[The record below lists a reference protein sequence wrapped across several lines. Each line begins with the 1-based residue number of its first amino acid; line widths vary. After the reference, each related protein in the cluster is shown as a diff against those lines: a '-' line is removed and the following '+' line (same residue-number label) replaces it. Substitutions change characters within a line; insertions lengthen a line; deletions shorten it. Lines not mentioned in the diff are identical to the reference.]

1 MKKFIQRLALFC
13 LPILLLAYPLDL
25 FISNGLRNSTY
36 SDGEIEIWNDLYNGD
51 LQANHF
57 FYGSSRAWVH
67 FSPAIMEKETNI
79 PFYNLGMD
87 AHNFYMQHL
96 RHEELLKH
104 NSKPELIV
112 LGLDM
117 GSLEKRPDLY
127 NKNMLLPFM
136 LWNKTIADAA
146 LTYQGFTEADFII
159 PLYRYFGEF
168 EAVKSGLKY
177 YIKPDDRF
185 RYRGYKGRDE
195 KWNSDFDRAK
205 AEIGSYTIKIDSL
218 SVKLFE
224 EFIVECKTD
233 SIDLVFVYTPEYI
246 EGQAFVKNR
255 DSIMTMYND
264 FSEKY
269 NVPFLDYS
277 NDSICYHKDY
287 FYNTMHMNRRGSEL
301 FTKKLAKDLIQ
312 YELLK

>member
-1 MKKFIQRLALFC
+1 MKKFIKRLALFC
-13 LPILLLAYPLDL
+13 LPILILAYPADL

-51 LQANHF
+51 LQAKHL

-67 FSPAIMEKETNI
+67 FSPAVMEEETGV

-96 RHEELLKH
+96 RHEEMLKH
-104 NSKPELIV
+104 NPKPELIV

-136 LWNKTIADAA
+136 LWNKAIADAA
-146 LTYQGFTEADFII
+146 LTYKGFTKADFMI

-177 YIKPDDRF
+177 CIQPDDRF

-195 KWNSDFDRAK
+195 EWNSDLDKAK
-205 AEIGSYTIKIDSL
+205 AEIGTYTVNLDSL
-218 SVKLFE
+218 SVELFE
-224 EFIVECKTD
+224 EFLVQTKAD
-233 SIDLVFVYTPEYI
+233 SIPVVLVYTPEYI
-246 EGQAFVKNR
+246 EGQGFVSNR
-255 DSIMTMYND
+255 KEIMKMYQD
-264 FSEKY
+264 YSEEY
-269 NVPFLDYS
+269 DVPFLDYS
-277 NDSICYHKDY
+277 QDSISYHKEF
-287 FYNTMHMNRRGSEL
+287 FYNTMHMNRKGSEL
-301 FTKKLAKDLIQ
+301 FTEKLAKDLIK